1 MTMTRTAAQDV
12 ALDAFITAA
21 VSDADFGYPDGA
33 VFVAADDP
41 QRAGDLLWQS
51 LQEGRPTILVHES
64 HAEMLIA
71 PVRLKL
77 HRRIADKML
86 RRIPVAVA
94 TRAKPVAAHPHAEL
108 QLRTELRRDS
118 LVSGDLAF
126 VCA

>member
-1 MTMTRTAAQDV
+1 MTMDRTAAQDS
-12 ALDAFITAA
+12 ALEAFITAS
-21 VSDADFGYPDGA
+21 VSDVDFGYPHGA

-41 QRAGDLLWQS
+41 QKAGELLWQS

-64 HAEMLIA
+64 QAEMLIA

-77 HRRIADKML
+77 HRRAADRLL

-94 TRAKPVAAHPHAEL
+94 TRAQPIAAHPHAEL
-108 QLRTELRRDS
+108 QLRTQVRRDS

-126 VCA
+126 ACA